1 MLGLAEPELRCEIR
15 KTPGEGLGCSSP
27 GDGEDGRCCHDA
39 AAPLH
44 PWDPSF
50 PETRG
55 APRDISIPGSRQLL
69 LELLHTPIPPG
80 KAAQRDAMAGDGILD
95 ASTVSARPGCL
106 TWSKQAATV
115 GFLTSSCIPSRR
127 IQDFLGLLSCLAKSP
142 PGAASKAA
150 AEAGDR
156 NSPQKQRWEK
166 IKCSQGFCFR
176 HVAAP
181 PQPVLEEAWRNCCS
195 T

>member
-1 MLGLAEPELRCEIR
+1 MLGLAEPKIRCKIR
-15 KTPGEGLGCSSP
+15 KTPGQGLGCSSL
-27 GDGEDGRCCHDA
+27 GDGEDGRCCRDA

-44 PWDPSF
+44 PWDPSS

-55 APRDISIPGSRQLL
+55 APRDILIPGSRWLL
-69 LELLHTPIPPG
+69 LELLHNPIPQG

-95 ASTVSARPGCL
+95 ALTVSACPGCL
-106 TWSKQAATV
+106 TRSKQAATV

-127 IQDFLGLLSCLAKSP
+127 IQDFLGLLSCLANSP
-142 PGAASKAA
+142 PRAASKAT
-150 AEAGDR
+150 AEAGGRD
-156 NSPQKQRWEK
+156 SPQKRHWEK

-176 HVAAP
+176 HVAVP